1 MMPPRGVGNRGD
13 GISRYWCS
21 EVRDKGDPGT
31 SENSRRQG
39 SSGGPALKLA
49 NHRRC
54 PSEKVCTLCA
64 WLSGRPAVREPVLEA
79 IDVQRA
85 IAEYP
90 DLYRHRIGGVI
101 LIEQVPEIEGAR
113 NGGRFPFEG
122 PESLALI

>member
-1 MMPPRGVGNRGD
+1 MARP
-13 GISRYWCS
+13 SRWPTTGAVPAKRSARCA
-21 EVRDKGDPGT
+21 PG
-31 SENSRRQG
+31 
-39 SSGGPALKLA
+39 
-49 NHRRC
+49 
-54 PSEKVCTLCA
+54 
-64 WLSGRPAVREPVLEA
+64 LSGRPTAREPVLEA

-113 NGGRFPFEG
+113 NGGRFPFQG